1 MALKIIQYNIDK
13 VMNKNTCSN
22 SNKNIPA
29 SLTRKASSY
38 LKLKVLSNKF

>member
-29 SLTRKASSY
+29 SLPYPKSKFIFKA
-38 LKLKVLSNKF
+38 